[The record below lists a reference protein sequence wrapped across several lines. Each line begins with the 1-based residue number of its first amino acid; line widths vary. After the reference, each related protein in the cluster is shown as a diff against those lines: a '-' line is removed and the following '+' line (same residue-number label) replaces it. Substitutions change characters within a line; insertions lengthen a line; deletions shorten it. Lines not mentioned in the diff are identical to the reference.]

1 MPKRYKIDEQ
11 IFIEDQLSIEALDAA
26 KKIEFIDQRLVEF
39 EATWHILKNAKNDYI
54 KNLKSELLADKAGF
68 VME

>member
-39 EATWHILKNAKNDYI
+39 GNLYILKNAKNDYI
-54 KNLKSELLADKAGF
+54 KNLKSELLADKAGL

>member
-26 KKIEFIDQRLVEF
+26 KKL
-39 EATWHILKNAKNDYI
+39 
-54 KNLKSELLADKAGF
+54 SLLTKGW
-68 VME
+68 